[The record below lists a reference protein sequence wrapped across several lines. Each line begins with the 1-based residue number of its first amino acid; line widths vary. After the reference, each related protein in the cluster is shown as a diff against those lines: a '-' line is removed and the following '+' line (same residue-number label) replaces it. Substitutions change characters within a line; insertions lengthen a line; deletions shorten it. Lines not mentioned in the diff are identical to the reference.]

1 MDDSLPLRNLHTA
14 ASMWMLLPPWLLLFS
29 WKTKFTLAV
38 SHGFDVAELFPP
50 LSAVRS
56 SKQKHSPLCS
66 RVRNNVCDEAA
77 HNVPPPPLPRS
88 ECDPFLSIHNA
99 GASQRRPPRLRGPA
113 PPPSVQCER
122 TAERSEN
129 KRLRPSTETSGRA
142 PGTDSCCVRR

>member
-1 MDDSLPLRNLHTA
+1 MDDSLLLWNLHTA
-14 ASMWMLLPPWLLLFS
+14 ASMWMLPPLLLFS

-77 HNVPPPPLPRS
+77 HNVPPPCS
-88 ECDPFLSIHNA
+88 ECDPFLSIHNG

-113 PPPSVQCER
+113 PPPSVRYER

-129 KRLRPSTETSGRA
+129 KRLRQSTERSGRG
-142 PGTDSCCVRR
+142 PGTDSCCVCC